1 MAVVTT
7 IGRKCRRCY
16 TCIRHCPARAIK
28 VEGGQAQV
36 VAELCIA
43 CGTCLRVCRQQA
55 KKMESHVEMAREVL
69 REDGAAAIL
78 APSYVVNYW
87 QVSPGQVATALR
99 LLGFETVAEVAYGA
113 ELVALAYLRLLVGRP
128 VFARAG
134 SGAAGAERCGDGST
148 GAAGA
153 GGDGDGP
160 TRAAGCGDGPTG
172 AARPLIST
180 ACPAVVN
187 LVEVHY
193 PELIPWLAHVV
204 SPMVALARYLKHYG
218 RARSVVFVGPCV
230 AKKDEIRH
238 PGLAGAVDAVLT
250 FPELDEML
258 AGRGIV
264 PADLPPGGFDPPHPR
279 LGRCF
284 PLSGGLL
291 RTASLHADPLHPT
304 VMAVDGRDR
313 VLRKL
318 GRLRHSQFRPVLLDL
333 LFCEGCID
341 GPLIDPTITL
351 TERRKRLADHVLA
364 GCGEEPELAAADA
377 VLGEVDLSRS
387 FQDRHLAQPVPSEE
401 EIRRILALTRKYRPE
416 DELDCGACGYA
427 TCRDKALAVWR
438 GVAEA
443 EMCLPYMIEELEQSV
458 RELARSHQELE
469 ESHLQLQR
477 MQEHLIQSEKMAS
490 LGQLSA
496 GVAHE
501 LNNPLGGILLFAGSL
516 LEELPSGDPRRREI
530 ELIRKEAQ
538 RCRDIVRNL
547 LNFAR
552 QTRLRKQQV
561 NLADLLREVMEVMA
575 PHIPPGV
582 TVRQEL
588 NELPPV
594 WLDPGEMKQVF
605 TNVISNAIE
614 AMPDGGTLT
623 IRAGRAP
630 EGVTVCLADTGCGI
644 LPEHLNHIFQPF
656 FTTKPIGKGTGL
668 GLATAYGI
676 VKMHG
681 GDITVRSQVG
691 VGTEVEILLPL
702 GESEA
707 VSVLTPERPGS
718 AGALTGGV
726 GL

>member
-1 MAVVTT
+1 MPLHVKGSTRMAVVTT

-28 VEGGQAQV
+28 VEGGQARV

-55 KKMESHVEMAREVL
+55 KKMESHLEVVREVL
-69 REDGAAAIL
+69 REGGAAAIL

-87 QVSPGQVATALR
+87 QVSPGQVAAALR
-99 LLGFETVAEVAYGA
+99 MLGFATVAEVAYGA
-113 ELVALAYLRLLVGRP
+113 ELVALAYLRLLSGRQ
-128 VFARAG
+128 VFG
-134 SGAAGAERCGDGST
+134 G
-148 GAAGA
+148 AGA
-153 GGDGDGP
+153 GGAGGPGTGTAGRDGNTGG
-160 TRAAGCGDGPTG
+160 TSAGGESPG
-172 AARPLIST
+172 AGRPLIST

-187 LVEVHY
+187 LVEIHY
-193 PELIPWLAHVV
+193 PELIPWLAPVV
-204 SPMVALARYLKHYG
+204 SPMVALARYLKHRG
-218 RARSVVFVGPCV
+218 LARSVVFVGPCV

-238 PGLAGAVDAVLT
+238 PAVAGAVDAVLT

-258 AGRGIV
+258 AERGIAL
-264 PADLPPGGFDPPHPR
+264 ADLPAGEFDPPHPR

-291 RTASLHADPLHPT
+291 RTASLRVDPLRPA

-318 GRLRHSQFRPVLLDL
+318 DRLRHSQFRPVLLDL

-341 GPLIDPTITL
+341 GPLIDSRLTL
-351 TERRKRLADHVLA
+351 TERRRRLADHVLA
-364 GCGEEPELAAADA
+364 ACGGEPDLAAADA
-377 VLGEVDLSRS
+377 VLDEVDLTRT
-387 FQDRHLAQPVPSEE
+387 FRDRHLEQPVPSEE

-458 RELARSHQELE
+458 RELARSRRELE
-469 ESHLQLQR
+469 ESHLRLQR
-477 MQEHLIQSEKMAS
+477 MQEELIQSEKMAS

-516 LEELPSGDPRRREI
+516 LEELPADDPRRREI
-530 ELIRKEAQ
+530 ELIQREAQ

-552 QTRLRKQQV
+552 QTRLRKQEV
-561 NLADLLREVMEVMA
+561 DVADLLREVMEVMA

-582 TVRQEL
+582 KVHEEVTG
-588 NELPPV
+588 LPPV

-605 TNVISNAIE
+605 INVISNAID
-614 AMPDGGTLT
+614 AMPEGGTLT
-623 IRAGRAP
+623 IRASASPG
-630 EGVTVCLADTGCGI
+630 GVTVCLADTGCGI
-644 LPEHLNHIFQPF
+644 PPEHLNQIFQPF
-656 FTTKPIGKGTGL
+656 FTTKPPGKGTGL

-676 VKMHG
+676 VKLHG
-681 GDITVRSQVG
+681 GEIRVRSQVG
-691 VGTEVEILLPL
+691 AGTEVEIYLPR
-702 GESEA
+702 GEPEGTA
-707 VSVLTPERPGS
+707 PAFPERRGEQLS
-718 AGALTGGV
+718 GGV
-726 GL
+726 GP